1 VDSYERGGLQMAD
14 INSYFVALKASCV
27 CRLVT
32 GHLSNWK
39 IIPLKYFNVTGE
51 NRLAFSMK
59 LDSTKSLNYL
69 KKYQNFIGK

>member
-1 VDSYERGGLQMAD
+1 MAD
-14 INSYFVALKASCV
+14 INSFFVALKTSCA

-39 IIPLKYFNVTGE
+39 IIPLKYFNVTDE
-51 NRLAFSMK
+51 NRLSFSMK

-69 KKYQNFIGK
+69 KKYQNVIGK